1 MLPFFNLQKILS
13 FALSKLIFSRT
24 AIFCIIK
31 KENLSSKDLRVKSKK
46 GEIKVYAMMDAFS
59 EVTEFV
65 CMTEAREH
73 DRKYRCLNLSKTHIM
88 HEGKHTT
95 PTLLLQHKKEEVSP

>member
-1 MLPFFNLQKILS
+1 
-13 FALSKLIFSRT
+13 
-24 AIFCIIK
+24 
-31 KENLSSKDLRVKSKK
+31 
-46 GEIKVYAMMDAFS
+46 MDAFS

-95 PTLLLQHKKEEVSP
+95 PTLLLLHKKEEVSP